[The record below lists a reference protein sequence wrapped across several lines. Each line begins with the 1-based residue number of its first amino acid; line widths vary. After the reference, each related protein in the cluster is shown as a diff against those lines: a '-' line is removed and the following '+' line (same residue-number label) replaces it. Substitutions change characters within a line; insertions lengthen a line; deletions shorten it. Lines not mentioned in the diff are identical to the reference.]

1 MKKTLLYITFF
12 LLFTVSLQAQ
22 QINKEKMKLLK
33 TSYITDALDLTP
45 NEAEKFWPV
54 YNLYTDKIVKAKF
67 SLESNFH
74 RQVKNAGG
82 INNISEEQAQEFID
96 KSIASE
102 KEIYTN
108 KVALLENLSKV
119 LSAKKIIKLQKAER
133 DFNRQILQEY
143 GRRKRMQ
150 GGQ

>member
-1 MKKTLLYITFF
+1 MKKTPLYITLF
-12 LLFTVSLQAQ
+12 LLFTFTMQAQ
-22 QINKEKMKLLK
+22 QMNKEKMKLLK

-54 YNLYTDKIVKAKF
+54 YNLYTDKIQKARF
-67 SLESNFH
+67 ALESSNH
-74 RQVKNAGG
+74 RQIKNAGG
-82 INNISEEQAQEFID
+82 INNISEEHAQEFIN

-102 KEIYTN
+102 KDIYIN
-108 KVALLENLSKV
+108 KVGLLEDLSGI
-119 LSAKKIIKLQKAER
+119 LSAKKIVKLQKAER

-143 GRRKRMQ
+143 GKRKRMK